1 MINKKM
7 RKNIENWNRH
17 VINFYYFLMSPS
29 HIRKRQK
36 VLKNHLVGLILTVT
50 VTICAPIEIL
60 RGFFRVISGVL
71 EQKAQ
76 IWVPSYIK
84 RHLNN

>member
-36 VLKNHLVGLILTVT
+36 VLKNHRVGLILTVT
-50 VTICAPIEIL
+50 VTICAPMEI
-60 RGFFRVISGVL
+60 FETVFKVVIGVL
-71 EQKAQ
+71 VQKAQ
-76 IWVPSYIK
+76 IWVLSYIK
-84 RHLNN
+84 RFLND